1 MKSYKILLIAKKN
14 DIFSFKFFKYLK
26 KNFKYASVIYNDLT
40 NHVNISQ
47 KIKNWKGN
55 YIICFRSHYILKK
68 REIQKATHYVINFH
82 PGPPEY
88 RGIGCINFA
97 LMKDEKRYGS
107 TVHVINSEKI
117 DSGSIIDVK
126 RWKIGKHLSID
137 QILNK
142 TYFYQLKQL
151 KKITKFIKLHKIQIL
166 IEKNSRFKWSKILNT
181 KKKLNHLYE
190 VKKNVKKKTFKKI
203 LRSTVTKKFK
213 PYIILHGKKFI
224 LDE

>member
-26 KNFKYASVIYNDLT
+26 KNFKYASVIYNNLT

-97 LMKDEKRYGS
+97 LMKDEKKYGS
-107 TVHVINSEKI
+107 TVHIINSEKI
-117 DSGSIIDVK
+117 DSGAIIDVK
-126 RWKIGKHLSID
+126 RWRIGKDLSID

-142 TYFYQLKQL
+142 TYFNQLKQL

-213 PYIILHGKKFI
+213 PYIMLHEKKFI